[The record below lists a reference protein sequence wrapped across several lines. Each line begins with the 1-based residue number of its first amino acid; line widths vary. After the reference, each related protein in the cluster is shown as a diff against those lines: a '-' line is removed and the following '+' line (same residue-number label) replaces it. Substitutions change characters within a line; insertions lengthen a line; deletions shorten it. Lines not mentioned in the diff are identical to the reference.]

1 MTLTQG
7 HSGEVMGRKSA
18 KFVSGLHVYFFLWI
32 NIGSY
37 FTKRLHMTWV
47 YHAIDRRIF
56 GQGLGHWREKCKI
69 RVRFLFFLWIIIG
82 CSYFTQWLPMGWGCV
97 MTLTQCY
104 LGKINVSGRKS
115 AKIVSNPYHS
125 YGYTFEVCSHKDR
138 LWPVGVSWL
147 WLKVIWTRARTLTGK
162 VKNLYLVYMLKHY
175 KFLFRTKIA
184 HILNVCHDLDQGNLG
199 KFNA

>member
-1 MTLTQG
+1 MYIFFMDKHWFLL
-7 HSGEVMGRKSA
+7 HKKIAYDLS
-18 KFVSGLHVYFFLWI
+18 VSC
-32 NIGSY
+32 
-37 FTKRLHMTWV
+37 
-47 YHAIDRRIF
+47 
-56 GQGLGHWREKCKI
+56 HWPKDIWARSRSLAGKMQNSCPVLI
-69 RVRFLFFLWIIIG
+69 FLWIIIG